1 MLGSV
6 LSAIIFL
13 LLPFLFPT
21 KPKPVKDYDKLLLV
35 NEYKYKIYEVFS
47 LIPLFFITGVICY
60 VFYLLGNDVQEV
72 YFRGREADF
81 AIYPPASFWLAPG
94 MCFGIG
100 LLMPPM
106 ELLYRLMLKEE
117 YPVYLEYT
125 NRKYG
130 FDGYKVVR
138 FLGRVCLLAGVVVS
152 MLGLG
157 WYKEIKDG
165 KIIIGDFGSLTP
177 QAYTMQQIE
186 SVTHY
191 KYKRN
196 SKGEAVAE
204 PHYKIRFSDG
214 RVWDT
219 SSNFHEV
226 SQEKYEAIVAHLLS
240 HTGLALERQETDAVA
255 Q

>member
-1 MLGSV
+1 MLSSV
-6 LSAIIFL
+6 LSALIFL
-13 LLPFLFPT
+13 LLPLLFPG

-60 VFYLLGNDVQEV
+60 VFYLLGNDVQQV
-72 YFRGREADF
+72 YFRSREADF

-138 FLGRVCLLAGVVVS
+138 FLGRGCLLAGVVISV
-152 MLGLG
+152 LGLG
-157 WYKEIKDG
+157 WFKEIKGD
-165 KIIIGDFGSLTP
+165 KIIIDDFDSLTP
-177 QAYTMQQIE
+177 QVYTMQQIE

-191 KYKRN
+191 AYKRN

-219 SSNFHEV
+219 SRNFHEV
-226 SQEKYEAIVAHLLS
+226 SQEKYDAIVAHLLS
-240 HTGLALERQETDAVA
+240 QTGLELGHQETDAAA

>member
-1 MLGSV
+1 MLASV
-6 LSAIIFL
+6 LSAVIFL
-13 LLPFLFPT
+13 LLPFLFPAT
-21 KPKPVKDYDKLLLV
+21 PKPVRDYDKLLLV

-47 LIPLFFITGVICY
+47 LIPLFFFTGAICY

-94 MCFGIG
+94 MCFGIA
-100 LLMPPM
+100 LFMPPM

-138 FLGRVCLLAGVVVS
+138 FLSRGCLLAGVVISV
-152 MLGLG
+152 LGLG
-157 WYKEIKDG
+157 WYKEIKGERIVVD
-165 KIIIGDFGSLTP
+165 DFGSLSP
-177 QAYTMQQIE
+177 QEYTMQQVE
-186 SVTHY
+186 SITHY
-191 KYKRN
+191 EYKRN
-196 SKGEAVAE
+196 AKNEVEAE
-204 PHYKIRFSDG
+204 PHYKVRFSDG

-219 SSNFHEV
+219 SDNFHEV
-226 SQEKYEAIVAHLLS
+226 SQEEYSAIMAYLLAN
-240 HTGLALERQETDAVA
+240 TGLALGHEETDTG